1 MTFSEYMNFKLCFL
15 FDKRK
20 IYQNDMSVENR
31 FPTTYLSSEKL
42 IHNVQ
47 FRVINISEYGYH
59 ANRLP
64 IYDLDTPFYA
74 SNTKQVHN
82 YVVTVWQ

>member
-1 MTFSEYMNFKLCFL
+1 
-15 FDKRK
+15 
-20 IYQNDMSVENR
+20 MSVENR
-31 FPTTYLSSEKL
+31 FSTTYLSSEKL

-47 FRVINISEYGYH
+47 FRVINISEYGYN
-59 ANRLP
+59 ANRWP

-82 YVVTVWQ
+82 DVVTVWQ